1 MRTRVTAFV
10 LVLLLAAAA
19 SPAGAQNR
27 EHQQLTADIR
37 MLEEQLSRVL
47 LANNQLAEQL
57 KATNKRLD
65 EFYDSNVKQF
75 ANQKVLIDQVVATL
89 GNLRE
94 KLQDGDVRVQQL
106 TQEMTPIRDGIQK
119 LTSLVNTLVA
129 LLQPPSTGAAPDV
142 AGVANPAPAAGSADP
157 LAPVT
162 IGPSAGRIYAQAFN
176 DYMAGRYDS
185 AIEGFQEVIRTYP
198 DAPDAAEAQFEI
210 GESLRQQGKFR
221 DAIPEY
227 QKLVTTYAKTSARL
241 PEALL
246 AQGLCYSALGQK
258 TQAQQKY
265 ETVIKQFPGT
275 TAALQAGQKLDAMG
289 VKH

>member
-1 MRTRVTAFV
+1 MRTRVTAFA
-10 LVLLLAAAA
+10 LALLLAAAA

-65 EFYDSNVKQF
+65 DLYDSNVKQF
-75 ANQKVLIDQVVATL
+75 ANQKVLIDQAVATL

-119 LTSLVNTLVA
+119 LTSLVNTLVS
-129 LLQPPSTGAAPDV
+129 LLQPPSAGLSPDV
-142 AGVANPAPAAGSADP
+142 AGAPSPAQPGAAGP

-176 DYMAGRYDS
+176 DYQAGRYDV
-185 AIEGFQEVIRTYP
+185 AIEGFREVIRTYP

-210 GESLRQQGKFR
+210 GQSLYQQGKFR
-221 DAIPEY
+221 DAIQEY
-227 QKLVTTYAKTSARL
+227 ERLLTTYAKTFPRL
-241 PEALL
+241 SEAHFM
-246 AQGLCYSALGQK
+246 QGMCYSALGQK
-258 TQAQQKY
+258 AQAQRKY
-265 ETVIKQFPGT
+265 ETVIKQFPNT
-275 TAALQAGQKLDAMG
+275 TEALMAGQKLDAMG
-289 VKH
+289 VKR